1 MHARLVTVEPSHRKR
16 VLILSD
22 VTNEADDPFAIAHA
36 VLSPSLEV
44 CGIVATHYV
53 RPGSMEE
60 SYDAAVELAR
70 LLHVEDEVPVVR
82 GAVGPLAALPEDTQL
97 SEGARLLI
105 DEALRDNPRRLHVLV
120 FGALTEVAEA
130 LTAEPGIE
138 DKITVVFVGGAPYPD
153 GGREANLT
161 HDIDAARAV
170 FASNIELW
178 QLTSQAYREM
188 VVPIAWLARR
198 VAPLGELGAHLYRR
212 VVDFDE
218 HNASKFWVLPD
229 VWSLGDNV
237 AVAAVLFDFYM
248 HSEELP
254 APAIGEDG
262 AYLPGNGR
270 TIRVYE
276 HVNAR
281 LILDDLL
288 CKLELFAQG
297 EK

>member
-1 MHARLVTVEPSHRKR
+1 MPVQLVNVEPSQRKR

-22 VTNEADDPFAIAHA
+22 VTNEADDPFAIVHA

-44 CGIVATHYV
+44 RGIVATHYV
-53 RPGSMEE
+53 RPGSTKE

-70 LLHVEDEVPVVR
+70 LLHVEGEIPVVC
-82 GAVGPLAALPEDTQL
+82 GAEGPLAALPEGVPL
-97 SEGARLLI
+97 SDGARLLVE
-105 DEALRDNPRRLHVLV
+105 EALRNDPRHLYVLV

-130 LTAEPGIE
+130 LAAEPRIE

-170 FASNIELW
+170 FASNVKLW

-198 VAPLGELGAHLYRR
+198 VAPLGELGAHLYQR
-212 VVDFDE
+212 VVDFNE
-218 HNASKFWVLPD
+218 QNASKFWVLPD

-237 AVAAVLFDFYM
+237 AVAAVLYDFYM
-248 HSEELP
+248 HSEERP
-254 APAIGEDG
+254 APAIAEDG
-262 AYLPGNGR
+262 TYLLGNER
-270 TIRVYE
+270 PIRVYE
-276 HVNAR
+276 HVDAR
-281 LILDDLL
+281 LIMDDLL

-297 EK
+297 KE